1 MSIEQKQLKE
11 RAILVGISTSKSR
24 GRLALE
30 HLEELKR
37 LAETA
42 GAEVTETFMQNLQT
56 YNPSTLIGEGK
67 VEEIRQALESS
78 GTKMLVFDEDLSGSQ
93 VRNLE
98 SRLPGIKV
106 LDRTGLI
113 LDIFA
118 KHAVTAESR
127 LMVEIAQLQYIM
139 PRLTRAWTHLCR
151 QHNGGIGTKGP
162 GETQLETDRRL
173 IRNRIRDLKKKL
185 QKIENARDRLAVKRY
200 DTFHVGIVGYTNA
213 GKSTLTNRL
222 TGANVYVENKLFA
235 TLDST
240 TRKLYLGNDI
250 SIILSD
256 TVGFIRKL
264 PHHLVET
271 FRSTLG
277 IATHAN
283 CILEVVDAS
292 APDYA
297 EHLEVT
303 QKVLSSIVEES
314 IPRILAFNKSETAT
328 KERREELKANYPDA
342 IQISALENIGMEA
355 LRLKLIELHDT
366 WAKKRNI
373 QKVEEIKNAEGW
385 SNEKTLEENG

>member
-1 MSIEQKQLKE
+1 MSIEQKQQKE

-277 IATHAN
+277 IATHAD

-355 LRLKLIELHDT
+355 LRLKLIELHNT

-385 SNEKTLEENG
+385 SNEKTLEEN

>member
-1 MSIEQKQLKE
+1 MAVDQTKLPE
-11 RAILVGISTSKSR
+11 RAILVGISTPKLR

-30 HLEELKR
+30 HLEELRR

-42 GAEVTETFMQNLQT
+42 GAEVVETFMQNLQAF
-56 YNPSTLIGEGK
+56 NPSTLIGEGK
-67 VEEIRQALESS
+67 IEEIRQALENQKV
-78 GTKMLVFDEDLSGSQ
+78 KMLVFDEDLSGSQ

-98 SRLPGIKV
+98 NRLPGIKV

-118 KHAVTAESR
+118 KHAITAESR

-185 QKIENARDRLAVKRY
+185 QKIESARDRAAEKRY
-200 DTFHVGIVGYTNA
+200 DIFHVGIVGYTNA

-222 TGANVYVENKLFA
+222 TGADVYVENKLFA

-240 TRKLYLGNDI
+240 TRKLYLGNGN

-277 IATHAN
+277 IAAHAD
-283 CILEVVDAS
+283 CLLEVVDAS
-292 APDYA
+292 ALDYK

-303 QKVLSSIVEES
+303 QKVLSSIVDEN
-314 IPRILAFNKSETAT
+314 IPRILVFNKAESAS
-328 KERREELKANYPDA
+328 KERREELLANYPDA
-342 IQISALENIGMEA
+342 LQISALENIGTEA
-355 LRLKLIELHDT
+355 LRLKFIDLWNV
-366 WAKKRNI
+366 WAKKRNLK
-373 QKVEEIKNAEGW
+373 QQEELKIAEGW
-385 SNEKTLEENG
+385 THE

>member
-1 MSIEQKQLKE
+1 MSIEQKQQKE

-277 IATHAN
+277 IATHAD

-355 LRLKLIELHDT
+355 LRLKLIELHNT

-373 QKVEEIKNAEGW
+373 QKVEELKNAEGW
-385 SNEKTLEENG
+385 SNEKTLEEN

>member
-1 MSIEQKQLKE
+1 MSIEQKQQKE

-277 IATHAN
+277 IATHAD

-292 APDYA
+292 APDFA

-355 LRLKLIELHDT
+355 LRLKLIELHNT

>member
-1 MSIEQKQLKE
+1 MSIEQKQQKE

-222 TGANVYVENKLFA
+222 TGSNVYVENKLFA

-277 IATHAN
+277 IATHAD

-355 LRLKLIELHDT
+355 LRLKLIELHNT

>member
-1 MSIEQKQLKE
+1 MSIEQKQQKE
-11 RAILVGISTSKSR
+11 HAILVGISTSKSR

-277 IATHAN
+277 IATHAD

-355 LRLKLIELHDT
+355 LRLKLIELHNT

>member
-1 MSIEQKQLKE
+1 MAVDQTKLPE
-11 RAILVGISTSKSR
+11 RAILVGISTPKLR

-30 HLEELKR
+30 HLEELRR

-42 GAEVTETFMQNLQT
+42 GAEVVETFMQNLQAF
-56 YNPSTLIGEGK
+56 NPSTLIGEGK
-67 VEEIRQALESS
+67 IEEIRQALENQKV
-78 GTKMLVFDEDLSGSQ
+78 KMLVFDEDLSGSQ

-98 SRLPGIKV
+98 NRLPGIKV

-118 KHAVTAESR
+118 KHAITAESR

-185 QKIENARDRLAVKRY
+185 QKIESARDRAAEKRY
-200 DTFHVGIVGYTNA
+200 DIFHVGIVGYTNA

-222 TGANVYVENKLFA
+222 TGADVYVENKLFA

-240 TRKLYLGNDI
+240 TRKLYLGNGN

-277 IATHAN
+277 IAAHAD
-283 CILEVVDAS
+283 CLLEVVDAS
-292 APDYA
+292 ALDYK

-303 QKVLSSIVEES
+303 QKVLSSIVDET
-314 IPRILAFNKSETAT
+314 IPRILVFNKAESAS
-328 KERREELKANYPDA
+328 KERREELLANYPDA
-342 IQISALENIGMEA
+342 LQISALENIGTEA
-355 LRLKLIELHDT
+355 LRLKFIDLWNV
-366 WAKKRNI
+366 WAKKRNLK
-373 QKVEEIKNAEGW
+373 QQEELKIAEGW
-385 SNEKTLEENG
+385 THE

>member
-277 IATHAN
+277 IATHAD

-355 LRLKLIELHDT
+355 LRLKLIELHNT

>member
-1 MSIEQKQLKE
+1 MSIEQKQQKE

-277 IATHAN
+277 IATHAD

-355 LRLKLIELHDT
+355 LRLKLIELHNT